1 MSEATYPAR
10 RPFRKNLVIPA
21 EHGAW
26 SWLLVP
32 FGVGVAVAG
41 QAGLPVILTLIG
53 GLCAFLVR
61 QPAAAWLRTRSGRGR
76 AGRADEP
83 LAAGWTVGLG
93 TAAALCLAGLLA
105 LGRSSLLWLLVPALA
120 VLLLYLAA
128 TRSGRAGMRTVWMEL
143 SGAVALALMAPAALI
158 AASGRLDALAWALW
172 GLMGL
177 HNALGVL
184 YVRLR
189 LADSHHRPV
198 NRAAVA
204 WGHAAGLAAVAVAAW
219 LGWVPPATA
228 LPLVGLLGRAVWA
241 ARRPRPVNDV
251 RRFGFAELAVEV
263 LSGAW
268 IAASYWIV

>member
-10 RPFRKNLVIPA
+10 RLFRKSLIVPA

-41 QAGLPVILTLIG
+41 QAGLPVVLTLVG
-53 GLCAFLVR
+53 GLCAFLMR
-61 QPAAAWLRTRSGRGR
+61 QPAAAWLRARRGRGR
-76 AGRADEP
+76 ADES
-83 LAAGWTVGLG
+83 LAAGWTLGLG

-105 LGRSSLLWLLVPALA
+105 LGRSALLWLLAPALV

-128 TRSGRAGMRTVWMEL
+128 TRSGRAGMRTAWMEL

-158 AASGRLDALAWALW
+158 AASGRLSALAWALW

-204 WGHAAGLAAVAVAAW
+204 WGHAAGLAAVAVAGW
-219 LGWVPPATA
+219 LGWVPPTTA

-241 ARRPRPVNDV
+241 ARRPRPVADV

-263 LSGAW
+263 ASGAW
-268 IAASYWIV
+268 IAASFWIG

>member
-10 RPFRKNLVIPA
+10 RLFRRSLVIPA

-41 QAGLPVILTLIG
+41 QAGLPVILTLVG
-53 GLCAFLVR
+53 GLCAFLMR
-61 QPAAAWLRTRSGRGR
+61 QPAAAWLRTRSGR
-76 AGRADEP
+76 ASRADGRP
-83 LAAGWTVGLG
+83 AAAWTVGLG

-105 LGRSSLLWLLVPALA
+105 LGRGALLWLLLPALA

-128 TRSGRAGMRTVWMEL
+128 TRSGRAGMRTAWMEL
-143 SGAVALALMAPAALI
+143 SGAVALALMAPAAFI
-158 AASGRLDALAWALW
+158 AASGRLDSLAWALW

-189 LADSHHRPV
+189 LADSHHRPA
-198 NRAAVA
+198 NRALVA
-204 WGHAAGLAAVAVAAW
+204 WGHAAGLAAVAAAGW

-241 ARRPRPVNDV
+241 ARRPRPVDDV
-251 RRFGFAELAVEV
+251 RRFGYAELAVEM

-268 IAASYWIV
+268 IAASFWIG

>member
-1 MSEATYPAR
+1 MSEATFPAR
-10 RPFRKNLVIPA
+10 RLFRKSLVIPA

-41 QAGLPVILTLIG
+41 QVGLPGILTLVG
-53 GLCAFLVR
+53 GLCAFLMR
-61 QPAAAWLRTRSGRGR
+61 QPAAAWLRARRGR
-76 AGRADEP
+76 ASRADEP
-83 LAAGWTVGLG
+83 PAAAWTIGLG
-93 TAAALCLAGLLA
+93 LAAALCLAGLLA
-105 LGRSSLLWLLVPALA
+105 LGRSALLWLLAPALA
-120 VLLLYLAA
+120 VLLVYLAA
-128 TRSGRAGMRTVWMEL
+128 TRSGRAGMRTAWMEL

-158 AASGRLDALAWALW
+158 AASGRLDALAWVLW

-177 HNALGVL
+177 HNALGVM

-189 LADSHHRPV
+189 LADSHHRAV

-204 WGHAAGLAAVAVAAW
+204 GAAW

-241 ARRPRPVNDV
+241 ARRPRPVDDV

-268 IAASYWIV
+268 IAASFWIG

>member
-1 MSEATYPAR
+1 MSEATVPTR
-10 RPFRKNLVIPA
+10 KLFRKSLVIPA

-32 FGVGVAVAG
+32 FAVGVAVAG
-41 QAGLPVILTLIG
+41 QVGLPAILTLIG
-53 GLCAFLVR
+53 GLAAFLMR
-61 QPAAAWLRTRSGRGR
+61 QPAAAWLRTRRGRGN
-76 AGRADEP
+76 RADEP
-83 LAAGWTVGLG
+83 LAAGWTIGLG
-93 TAAALCLAGLLA
+93 VAAALCLAGLLA
-105 LGRSSLLWLLVPALA
+105 LGRNALLWLLVPVAA
-120 VLLLYLAA
+120 MLLVYLAA
-128 TRSGRAGMRTVWMEL
+128 TRSGRAGMRTMWMEL
-143 SGAVALALMAPAALI
+143 SGAVALALMAPAAVI
-158 AASGRLDALAWALW
+158 AASGRLSALAWALW

-189 LADSHHRPV
+189 LADSHRRPV
-198 NRAAVA
+198 NRAVVA

-228 LPLVGLLGRAVWA
+228 LPLVGLLGRAMWA
-241 ARRPRPVNDV
+241 ARRPRPVDDV

-268 IAASYWIV
+268 IAASFWIV

>member
-1 MSEATYPAR
+1 MSEATFPAR
-10 RPFRKNLVIPA
+10 KLFRKNLVIPA

-41 QAGLPVILTLIG
+41 QVGLPVILTLVG
-53 GLCAFLVR
+53 GLCVFLMR
-61 QPAAAWLRTRSGRGR
+61 QPAAAWLRTRRGR
-76 AGRADEP
+76 ASRADEP

-93 TAAALCLAGLLA
+93 MAAALCLAGLLA
-105 LGRSSLLWLLVPALA
+105 LGRGALLWLLVP
-120 VLLLYLAA
+120 
-128 TRSGRAGMRTVWMEL
+128 
-143 SGAVALALMAPAALI
+143 
-158 AASGRLDALAWALW
+158 
-172 GLMGL
+172 
-177 HNALGVL
+177 ALGVL

-198 NRAAVA
+198 NRAGVA
-204 WGHAAGLAAVAVAAW
+204 WVHAAGLAAVAVAAW

-241 ARRPRPVNDV
+241 ARRPRPVDDV
-251 RRFGFAELAVEV
+251 RRFGFAELAVEA

-268 IAASYWIV
+268 IAASFWIG

>member
-1 MSEATYPAR
+1 MSEATFAAR
-10 RPFRKNLVIPA
+10 KLFRKSLVIPA

-41 QAGLPVILTLIG
+41 QVGLPVVLTLIG
-53 GLCAFLVR
+53 GLCAFLMR
-61 QPAAAWLRTRSGRGR
+61 PPAAAWLRMRRGR
-76 AGRADEP
+76 ASRADEP
-83 LAAGWTVGLG
+83 LAAAWTAGLG
-93 TAAALCLAGLLA
+93 LAAALCLAGLLA
-105 LGRSSLLWLLVPALA
+105 LGRSALLWLLAPALA
-120 VLLLYLAA
+120 VLLVYLAA
-128 TRSGRAGMRTVWMEL
+128 TRSGRAGMRTAWMEM
-143 SGAVALALMAPAALI
+143 SGAVALALMAPAALV
-158 AASGRLDALAWALW
+158 AASGRLSALAWALW

-189 LADSHHRPV
+189 LADSHQRAV

-204 WGHAAGLAAVAVAAW
+204 WGHAAGLAAVAVAAG

-241 ARRPRPVNDV
+241 ARRPRPVDDV
-251 RRFGFAELAVEV
+251 RRFGFSELAVEV

-268 IAASYWIV
+268 IAASFWIG